1 MQPVLA
7 IIMPFRGERELKV
20 ALEALTTI
28 DKNEIV
34 WYRLPPL
41 YESGIRY
48 RREFCLAPGVPETCE
63 RWLSARQLYTEKF
76 GDCDDIAT
84 YRAAELQLQ
93 GETAVA
99 FPRRSPAGW
108 HILVRRGDGSV
119 EDPSK
124 VLGMPG

>member
-7 IIMPFRGERELKV
+7 IIMPFSGERELKV
-20 ALEALTTI
+20 ALEALVEI
-28 DKNEIV
+28 DMQQIR
-34 WYRLPPL
+34 WYGLPLL

-63 RWLSARQLYTEKF
+63 RWLTAAQLFLEKF
-76 GDCDDIAT
+76 GDCDDICG
-84 YRAAELQLQ
+84 YRCAELRLQ
-93 GETAVA
+93 GERAVA
-99 FPRRSPAGW
+99 FPRRSPVGW

-124 VLGMPG
+124 KLGMPG